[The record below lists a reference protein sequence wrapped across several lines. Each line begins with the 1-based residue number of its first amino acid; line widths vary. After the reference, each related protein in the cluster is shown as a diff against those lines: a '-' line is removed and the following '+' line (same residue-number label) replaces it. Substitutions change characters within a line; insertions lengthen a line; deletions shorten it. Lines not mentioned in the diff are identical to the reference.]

1 MTIQQA
7 QQERVSAS
15 WTQIGRGFWF
25 GLGVAAGLWVTVN
38 ALFPARV
45 RLGRVSNLSGT
56 RPVCAEI
63 GWSYG
68 RGARPVS
75 VIFDLQAAQDA
86 LGSVTVDGEALEA
99 EIPLPQLPTGPYQL
113 TATATYRLLSRPQT
127 VVYAFTGTLP
137 EG

>member
-1 MTIQQA
+1 MTIQQT
-7 QQERVSAS
+7 QHERSLTS
-15 WTQIGRGFWF
+15 WATLGRGFWF
-25 GLGVAAGLWVTVN
+25 GLGIAAGLWLTVN

-45 RLGRVSNLSGT
+45 RLGRVSSISGV

-75 VIFDLQAAQDA
+75 VIFDLQGTQDL

-99 EIPLPQLPTGPYQL
+99 EIPLTQLPAGPYRL
-113 TATATYRLLSRPQT
+113 SATATYRILSRAQT
-127 VVYAFTGTLP
+127 VVYTFDGVSR
-137 EG
+137 